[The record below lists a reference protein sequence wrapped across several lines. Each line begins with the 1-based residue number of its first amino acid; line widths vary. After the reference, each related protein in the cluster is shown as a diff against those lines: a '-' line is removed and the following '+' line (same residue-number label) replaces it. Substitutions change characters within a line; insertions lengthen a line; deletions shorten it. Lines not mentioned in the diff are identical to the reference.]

1 MTASKR
7 ETPHAHMPQ
16 EIWPAASKSCYNV
29 THAFLPEPFMRQ
41 LIAFSTLVLLPVLA
55 QAHEQ
60 TQEQAEHDAAA
71 THAALHAH
79 EHGVAELDVAFES
92 ERLDLELR
100 SPAINLLGFEH
111 APAGEP
117 DERRIAA
124 VSGDLQQPQRLFGI
138 PAQAGCA
145 VSEQEIDS
153 SLLGSNHAGY
163 KREGTSRAADDNG
176 HSDILARYRLLCTEP
191 TKLTQLDLSALF
203 AGYPGLERVR
213 VQLIGPGGQ
222 RAAELGLRAATLEF

>member
-1 MTASKR
+1 MKAK
-7 ETPHAHMPQ
+7 A
-16 EIWPAASKSCYNV
+16 AASEYVTKASQFRCRHCHSSKSEVRSKLGRVCLNCK
-29 THAFLPEPFMRQ
+29 LPDSDKVVDE
-41 LIAFSTLVLLPVLA
+41 VLGPLPL
-55 QAHEQ
+55 
-60 TQEQAEHDAAA
+60 
-71 THAALHAH
+71 
-79 EHGVAELDVAFES
+79 
-92 ERLDLELR
+92 
-100 SPAINLLGFEH
+100 
-111 APAGEP
+111 
-117 DERRIAA
+117 AA

-163 KREGTSRAADDNG
+163 NREGTSRAADDNS
-176 HSDILARYRLLCTEP
+176 HSDILARYRLLCSEP

>member
-1 MTASKR
+1 
-7 ETPHAHMPQ
+7 
-16 EIWPAASKSCYNV
+16 
-29 THAFLPEPFMRQ
+29 MRQ

-55 QAHEQ
+55 QAHEH

-79 EHGVAELDVAFES
+79 EHGVAELDVAFEGT
-92 ERLDLELR
+92 RLDLELR

-145 VSEQEIDS
+145 VSEQEIDG

-163 KREGTSRAADDNG
+163 NREGTSRAADDNG
-176 HSDILARYRLLCTEP
+176 HSDILARYRLLCSEP